1 MMLLQ
6 GFDLSFVPLDQ
17 LDLILGGS
25 LPLPAQL
32 VLELADMSL
41 EDFQLRVLRG
51 AFLVENVDNGL

>member
-1 MMLLQ
+1 MMLLE

-25 LPLPAQL
+25 FPLPAQL
-32 VLELADMSL
+32 VLELADMCL

-51 AFLVENVDNGL
+51 AFLVENVNDGL